1 MFAYHKESHWLDTH
15 PNLWFPET
23 ILQFLAMEGPLV
35 LQKGSPWHSTSLH
48 SLETCS
54 ISEQFCHRQSKASHL
69 VPGPDTHVRGSHCRS
84 TSSSSSCQRRG
95 KHVSLGES
103 VLSSLLWPNLAFE
116 NQAWGIF
123 APKSQGQRTFRQ
135 DNPAFQHGSLESMGE
150 RWSLTNM
157 IAFCIFLCASKA
169 QVLKQG
175 QRNPLQPLFFT
186 Q

>member
-23 ILQFLAMEGPLV
+23 TLQCLAMEGPLV
-35 LQKGSPWHSTSLH
+35 SQKGSPWHSTSLH

-69 VPGPDTHVRGSHCRS
+69 VPGPNTHVRGSHCRS

-116 NQAWGIF
+116 NQAWV
-123 APKSQGQRTFRQ
+123 SLHQRTFGQ
-135 DNPAFQHGSLESMGE
+135 SSPAFHGSLESMGE
-150 RWSLTNM
+150 SNRH
-157 IAFCIFLCASKA
+157 
-169 QVLKQG
+169 
-175 QRNPLQPLFFT
+175 
-186 Q
+186 